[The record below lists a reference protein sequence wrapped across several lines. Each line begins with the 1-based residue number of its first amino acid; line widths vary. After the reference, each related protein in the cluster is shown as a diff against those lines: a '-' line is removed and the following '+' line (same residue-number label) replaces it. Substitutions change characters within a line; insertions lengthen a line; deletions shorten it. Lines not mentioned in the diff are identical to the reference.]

1 MINVQIDEHVVRELC
16 LEKIEEAMKKVDKD
30 LVFWDANELKRRTCM
45 GWNSIVE
52 RFFSDSKFPRYKIGT
67 KWFFPADE
75 TKKYLLAWLSEQS
88 RN

>member
-1 MINVQIDEHVVRELC
+1 LINVQIDESVVRELC
-16 LEKIEEAMKKVDKD
+16 LEKIEEAMKTVEKD

-52 RFFSDSKFPRYKIGT
+52 RFFGDSRFPRYKIGT

-75 TKKYLLAWLSEQS
+75 TKKYLLTWLSEQS
-88 RN
+88 RV